1 MRPTDNDPVRYV
13 PGGYAGRARYSPRH
27 PSNIPIALH
36 RAIGQ
41 LLEVGCAG
49 VAPATDRFAGQ
60 ALYLEWRRD
69 DLLQGYLIPEQD
81 LEFLPSPTASPI
93 GTIASTHFDE

>member
-1 MRPTDNDPVRYV
+1 V
-13 PGGYAGRARYSPRH
+13 PGAYAGRARYCPRH
-27 PSNIPIALH
+27 PSHIPIALH

-49 VAPATDRFAGQ
+49 VALANEKFAGQ

-69 DLLQGYLIPEQD
+69 DFFQGYLIPEQD
-81 LEFLPSPTASPI
+81 LEFLPAPRAS
-93 GTIASTHFDE
+93 DEK